1 MEKGLKIKANK
12 VLWVA
17 TGVNFI
23 TGLIYIW
30 SVISNSLITE
40 LNWTS
45 KEASLPYTVLT
56 IFFVIAMV
64 ISGKIQDIKG
74 PRLTA
79 TIGSILMGSGL
90 ILSGLITNPQMMII
104 SIGLITGTG
113 VGMINVS
120 TAPPVVKWFP
130 PEKKGMVTGIV
141 VAGVGISAVLYSP
154 LANYLTN
161 TVGISKTL
169 IYIGAGALL
178 SSVLLSQFL
187 ENPPSDMIHG
197 DNISKDKSKPGRD
210 KVKDFDWLEM
220 VKHKNF
226 FKLWLMLA
234 FSAAAELM
242 IIGHI
247 SNITEIQVGW
257 QAGFVLVILLS
268 IFNTLGRVLGGV
280 LSDKIDRVT
289 LLRMVFILQAINM
302 FAFSRYTSV
311 ALISIGV
318 AITGLCYGA
327 GFSVFP
333 AILSDSYGT
342 KHFGVNYGVLF
353 TAWGLGGVIGPMTAA
368 IMIDS
373 TNSYN
378 AAFLTASAL
387 LILAVL
393 ISFTIKKKDMENN

>member
-1 MEKGLKIKANK
+1 
-12 VLWVA
+12 
-17 TGVNFI
+17 
-23 TGLIYIW
+23 
-30 SVISNSLITE
+30 
-40 LNWTS
+40 
-45 KEASLPYTVLT
+45 
-56 IFFVIAMV
+56 
-64 ISGKIQDIKG
+64 
-74 PRLTA
+74 
-79 TIGSILMGSGL
+79 
-90 ILSGLITNPQMMII
+90 
-104 SIGLITGTG
+104 
-113 VGMINVS
+113 
-120 TAPPVVKWFP
+120 
-130 PEKKGMVTGIV
+130 
-141 VAGVGISAVLYSP
+141 
-154 LANYLTN
+154 
-161 TVGISKTL
+161 
-169 IYIGAGALL
+169 
-178 SSVLLSQFL
+178 
-187 ENPPSDMIHG
+187 MIHG

-234 FSAAAELM
+234 FSAAAGLM

>member
-210 KVKDFDWLEM
+210 KVKDLDWLEM

-234 FSAAAELM
+234 FSAAAGLM